1 MARPRKQQNDRKQP
15 VTISLHPTDLVILD
29 NLAKHT
35 KRSRS
40 AVISEM
46 LVAKG
51 FKDLGLSATSQHT
64 AARQEWPTRF
74 QAQQRGIKYDPD
86 SPKACNPAHI
96 DGKCNHESCRI
107 VYRKYGV
114 A

>member
-1 MARPRKQQNDRKQP
+1 MARPTKDPTDRKQP
-15 VTISLHPTDLVILD
+15 VTVSLHPTDLVILD
-29 NLAKHT
+29 NLAKHN
-35 KRSRS
+35 KKSRS

-51 FKDLGLSATSQHT
+51 FKDLGLRATEQHT
-64 AARQEWPTRF
+64 AAKQTWPTRY
-74 QAQQRGIKYDPD
+74 QAEQRGYRYDPD
-86 SPKACNPAHI
+86 GPKACNPAHI
-96 DGKCNHESCRI
+96 DGKCNHPTCRI

>member
-1 MARPRKQQNDRKQP
+1 MARPTKQPHERKQA

-29 NLAKHT
+29 NLAKHS

-40 AVISEM
+40 AIISEM

-51 FKDLGLSATSQHT
+51 FNDLGLRATSQHT
-64 AARQEWPTRF
+64 AVRQNWPTRY
-74 QAQQRGIKYDPD
+74 QAQQRGIKYDAD
-86 SPKACNPAHI
+86 APKACNPAHI